1 MVNRR
6 SFLSGSAL
14 VAAAVVAPAQAAEAP
29 KKVRKPFEGIGDAP
43 FVVGEP
49 CLQAPAGTTMGLTWR
64 VSGLAKGVVE
74 VADNPEMANARTVKS
89 GGVILPMK

>member
-1 MVNRR
+1 MPTDDSFAIIISNQFQRKDFEMVNRR

-49 CLQAPAGTTMGLTWR
+49 
-64 VSGLAKGVVE
+64 
-74 VADNPEMANARTVKS
+74 
-89 GGVILPMK
+89 